1 MKQEITKRFTYWLE
15 VAAIGIVL
23 GLILQGAR
31 AWTEP
36 SQAPPGGNLGAP
48 INTGESTQVKAG
60 SLGLNAVGTADSIGL
75 LMNGKAQA
83 DDFCLKSDPT
93 KCLSKGG
100 SAPSG
105 AVMFF
110 NLSSCPSGWS
120 ELTAA
125 RGRYPVGLPSGG
137 TLGATVGTALSN
149 TENRPVGQHTHGS
162 HEHGGGCAAGSW
174 CSFRAASGGETGG
187 VTDPSGTIPGTN
199 APYIQLLTCQK
210 D

>member
-1 MKQEITKRFTYWLE
+1 MKQKITKRFTYWLE

-36 SQAPPGGNLGAP
+36 GQTPPGGNLGAP

-93 KCLSKGG
+93 KCLSGGG

-137 TLGATVGTALSN
+137 TLAGTQGTALSN
-149 TENRPVGQHTHGS
+149 LENRVPHTHS
-162 HEHGGGCAAGSW
+162 EQW
-174 CSFRAASGGETGG
+174 Y
-187 VTDPSGTIPGTN
+187 TDCMYWPGNRWLFMTHTSTAIPGTN
-199 APYIQLLTCQK
+199 APYIQLLACQK
-210 D
+210 N